1 MTWRTMKQTR
11 DDLNADTLRGI
22 GDRIRALRTGRGLTL
37 SALSKQSQVSVAMLS
52 HIERGRTSPSI
63 KVLDR
68 LRIALGVPLADF
80 FRDSEPQIGEQHV
93 VTRRHK
99 RPVLN
104 FEAAGLTKELLS
116 PERNSELEFFL
127 LKIEPGGSS
136 GTEPFHRIGE
146 KCGIVLSGRF
156 QLIIEDQ
163 RYDLDVGD
171 AFQFDS
177 SQAHWFRNL
186 ADTETQVIWVIRSR
200 EFG

>member
-1 MTWRTMKQTR
+1 MKQTQ
-11 DDLNADTLRGI
+11 DDLNAETLRGI
-22 GDRIRALRTGRGLTL
+22 GDRIRALRTGKGLTL

-80 FRDSEPQIGEQHV
+80 FSDVEPRTGEQNV

-99 RPVLN
+99 RPVLD
-104 FEAAGLTKELLS
+104 FDAVGLTKELLS

-127 LKIEPGGSS
+127 LKLGPGGNS
-136 GTEPFHRIGE
+136 GPEPFHRIGE
-146 KCGIVLSGRF
+146 KCGMVLAGRF
-156 QLIIEDQ
+156 ELMIGEH
-163 RYDLDVGD
+163 YHDLETGD

-177 SQAHWFRNL
+177 SQPHSFRNL
-186 ADTETQVIWVIRSR
+186 ADTETQIIWVIRSR